1 MSHGFFTIISRAEF
15 ETLLQGF
22 PPLDCENVPLSR
34 ASGRILGTDITA
46 SHDWPLMNRSCMDGF
61 AVNARDVFGAS
72 ETNPGYLECTA
83 TLPIDVLPEVS
94 VVPGECARIA
104 TGGVLPDGADAVIM
118 VEHTQEM
125 NEGSTGG
132 PEGATIEIR
141 KSAAPGENV
150 MQRGEDATN
159 GQTALA
165 AGTLI
170 RPQEIG
176 LSAALGCEEL
186 SLVRQPRVGILST
199 GDELIEV
206 SQTPRPGQVRD
217 VNSLTVSALIEQAG
231 GIPTRYGI
239 IKDDLESLNTALA
252 KAIEENDLVLLSGG
266 SSIGVRDLTVQ
277 TIEAMDNSK
286 ILAHGVALSPGK
298 PTILGRVGTKPV
310 LGLPGQVT
318 SALVVMHVL
327 ILPLVRHLQGDPRAF
342 DDSRRPTRKAVLA
355 RNVPSKSGREDY
367 IRIRLEPREGELPL
381 AHPVLGKSGLLRTM
395 IQANGLAA
403 IPVDSE
409 GLYVEEVIDIWT
421 V

>member
-15 ETLLQGF
+15 EALLQGF
-22 PPLDCENVPLSR
+22 APLAAETTPLSQ
-34 ASGRILGTDITA
+34 AAGRILAQPIA
-46 SHDWPLMNRSCMDGF
+46 AAHDWPLLDRSCMDGF
-61 AVNARDVFGAS
+61 AINARDIFGAS

-83 TLPIDVLPEVS
+83 NLPIDQMPDITLA
-94 VVPGECARIA
+94 PGDCARIA

-125 NEGSTGG
+125 DGT
-132 PEGATIEIR
+132 TIEMR
-141 KSAAPGENV
+141 KSLAPGENV
-150 MQRGEDATN
+150 MQRGEDARL
-159 GQTALA
+159 GKTALE

-176 LSAALGCEEL
+176 LAAALGFDEI
-186 SLVRQPRVGILST
+186 SLISQPRVGILST

-206 SQTPRPGQVRD
+206 HQTPKPGQVRD
-217 VNSLTVSALIEQAG
+217 VNTHTVAALVEQAG
-231 GIPTRYGI
+231 GLPTTYGI
-239 IKDDLESLNTALA
+239 IKDDLDSLSAALA

-277 TIEAMDNSK
+277 AIEAMTDAE

-298 PTILGRVGTKPV
+298 PTILGRVATKPV

-327 ILPLVRHLQGDPRAF
+327 ILPLIRHLQGDTRAF
-342 DDSRRPTRKAVLA
+342 DETRRPTRQAVLA
-355 RNVPSKSGREDY
+355 RNIPSKPGREDY
-367 IRIRLEPREGELPL
+367 VRIRLEEREGQPPL

-395 IQANGLAA
+395 IQSTGLVG
-403 IPVDSE
+403 IPAESE
-409 GLYVEEVIDIWT
+409 GLYEEDVVDIWI